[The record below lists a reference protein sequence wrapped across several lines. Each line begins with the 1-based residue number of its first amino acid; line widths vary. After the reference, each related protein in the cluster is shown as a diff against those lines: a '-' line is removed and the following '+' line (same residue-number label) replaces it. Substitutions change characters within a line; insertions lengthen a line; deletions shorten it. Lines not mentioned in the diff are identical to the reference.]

1 MRRASPTRHSPRARF
16 RQDWSAKDGCFQEA
30 ADAARKEDKAKYTR
44 GTEKQAKITDKAKKK
59 VGGLDAKIEAAQT
72 APSHPRSS

>member
-30 ADAARKEDKAKYTR
+30 ADAARKEDKAQYAR
-44 GTEKQAKITDKAKKK
+44 GTEKQAKITDKAEKK
-59 VGGLDAKIEAAQT
+59 VGDLDAKIEAAQT